1 MPLLFP
7 MLAVLLS
14 TVFSALSSATPSL
27 ALSSSCPRI
36 LSPYFALPRRAGEA
50 ISAPSL
56 VQSTTVQKGRKAGA
70 FSTAAI
76 PQHRQCDRR
85 CASQGR
91 VLCPLLL
98 YTWVCVGFFWKHHSP
113 LSSRVSASSGFA
125 PDGRRRRPWRL
136 AFCPSH
142 TCPVCRVQYS
152 RSLRRP
158 FLYTPCWSST
168 RRAKT
173 ILNASTVSS
182 ISSSKKRASA
192 HSSGCSALL
201 SFSQGSSFAP
211 SCCLSPSPST
221 EVNGHSSFFSFSLAS
236 PTARPHHSLL
246 SNFRASSSPS
256 FSPLYGRKLAFF
268 LPGRLT
274 TEVSMVASPAYQE
287 LSGVAPSSS
296 DWGAGEWGEP
306 FSPSSSR
313 QSSPSDSPCC
323 YLNSS
328 FSFQSP
334 SFPFPP
340 QKQTETNA
348 LAPVTALATSL
359 SSFSSL
365 ASADTFAPDAAASDK
380 TADTSPSTQRSSRES
395 PASPFPCPPLSH
407 PGGKGC
413 FSASRVL
420 PLPLKRLH
428 FDQVDSTQKWCLR
441 NLETLCSVH
450 GLSPSTWVAVSASRQ
465 TAAVG
470 TRDSVTLEEKKWISP
485 PNNVSVT
492 YVIPW
497 PIRLSSRLLNFA
509 QTAAVAVCKVLD
521 AYGLRGQIK
530 WINDVFVNDKKICG
544 VLCHNPAFVLPS
556 ALISPAVSAPRS
568 DAVAAALAASSSSSK
583 TQGSPP
589 GLQALHAQLEGDSY
603 WAVLVGVG
611 INVEKKPEVSE
622 MAIEQAT
629 TSIAEELERV
639 GGERNRNRS
648 SCSDVLKNE
657 MSSPDTFT
665 QFPDSQ
671 EKTRISTS
679 VRGAPVD
686 VGGVAREKEGG
697 YIGAERKPDTE
708 EGTSGTFC
716 GHSLSSTGPGS
727 SFLNPDAIR
736 ASLDT
741 HMYESF
747 NILQREGFKALRP
760 FVLSRLAWLGD
771 YVELEEKGSQAS
783 AWPTDRRSCPTDS
796 EESARAYAS
805 ACGTSRHGVTGS
817 EDDENVFTDVGE
829 LSDGLERNTACDT
842 RESTPEGSTAGSD
855 RRRFSAGERGS
866 GFLATGILQGLD
878 EDGAL
883 LIRMPDGRTQKF
895 VGGHLVRP

>member
-7 MLAVLLS
+7 MLTVLFS
-14 TVFSALSSATPSL
+14 TVFTALSSATPSL
-27 ALSSSCPRI
+27 ALSSSGPRI
-36 LSPYFALPRRAGEA
+36 LPPCFAISRRAGEA
-50 ISAPSL
+50 IYAPYL
-56 VQSTTVQKGRKAGA
+56 VQSTTVQKGRTAGA
-70 FSTAAI
+70 VATAAV
-76 PQHRQCDRR
+76 PQHRQSDRR
-85 CASQGR
+85 CVSPER
-91 VLCPLLL
+91 PLCPLLPS
-98 YTWVCVGFFWKHHSP
+98 TWVCVGFCLKHHSP
-113 LSSRVSASSGFA
+113 LSSRVFASSGFA
-125 PDGRRRRPWRL
+125 PDGRRRRTRRL
-136 AFCPSH
+136 AFCSSH
-142 TCPVCRVQYS
+142 TCPVCRLQYS
-152 RSLRRP
+152 RSFRHP
-158 FLYTPCWSST
+158 FLSTPSWSST

-173 ILNASTVSS
+173 TLNASTAFF
-182 ISSSKKRASA
+182 ISSSKCSSE
-192 HSSGCSALL
+192 HSSGRSARV
-201 SFSQGSSFAP
+201 SFPRVSSFVP

-221 EVNGHSSFFSFSLAS
+221 EVNGHSSFFSSSFAS
-236 PTARPHHSLL
+236 PTARPHHCFL
-246 SNFRASSSPS
+246 SSFRASSFPS
-256 FSPLYGRKLAFF
+256 FSPLYGKKLAFF
-268 LPGRLT
+268 LPRRLT
-274 TEVSMVASPAYQE
+274 REGSMVASPAYQE
-287 LSGVAPSSS
+287 LSGVALSSS

-313 QSSPSDSPCC
+313 QSSPSHSPCC

-334 SFPFPP
+334 SLPVPL
-340 QKQTETNA
+340 QTETETNA
-348 LAPVTALATSL
+348 WAAVTALATGL

-380 TADTSPSTQRSSRES
+380 TADTSPSTQRSSPES
-395 PASPFPCPPLSH
+395 PASPFPRPPLSH
-407 PGGKGC
+407 PGGNGC

-556 ALISPAVSAPRS
+556 ALISPTVSAPRS
-568 DAVAAALAASSSSSK
+568 DAAAAALAVSSSSSR

-589 GLQALHAQLEGDSY
+589 GLQALHAELEGESY

-611 INVEKKPEVSE
+611 INVEMKPEVSE
-622 MAIEQAT
+622 MATEQAT
-629 TSIAEELERV
+629 TCMAEELGRA
-639 GGERNRNRS
+639 GGERNRNRTP
-648 SCSDVLKNE
+648 CSDVLKNE

-671 EKTRISTS
+671 EQMHISTS
-679 VRGAPVD
+679 IRGGPVD
-686 VGGVAREKEGG
+686 VGGVAREEEGG
-697 YIGAERKPDTE
+697 DIGAERKPDTE

-716 GHSLSSTGPGS
+716 GHSLSSTGSAS
-727 SFLNPDAIR
+727 SFLSPDAIR

-783 AWPTDRRSCPTDS
+783 A
-796 EESARAYAS
+796 
-805 ACGTSRHGVTGS
+805 S
-817 EDDENVFTDVGE
+817 EDVFTDVGG
-829 LSDGLERNTACDT
+829 LSDGLGRNTACGP
-842 RESTPEGSTAGSD
+842 RESSPEGSTAGSD
-855 RRRFSAGERGS
+855 RRRFSAGERER